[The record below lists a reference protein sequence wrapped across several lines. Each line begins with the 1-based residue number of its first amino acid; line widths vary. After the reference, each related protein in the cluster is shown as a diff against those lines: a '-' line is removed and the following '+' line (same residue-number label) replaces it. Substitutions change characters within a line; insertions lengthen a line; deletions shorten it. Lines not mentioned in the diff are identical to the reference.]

1 MEIFIPVF
9 NDCCYI
15 NFQNYSLQNVCMF
28 LIQNILNLYELKTD
42 LNSQINNSQGTVLVH
57 MSLDLIK
64 ATE

>member
-1 MEIFIPVF
+1 
-9 NDCCYI
+9 
-15 NFQNYSLQNVCMF
+15 MF

-42 LNSQINNSQGTVLVH
+42 LNSSINNSQGTILVL